1 MIKKIKSSTILTA
14 SQKIYKSISKTTTTT
29 TTIQKTQYNFYT
41 TQIEILRDMKRFDET
56 KIYQRSKKKKVE

>member
-1 MIKKIKSSTILTA
+1 MIKKIRSSTILTA
-14 SQKIYKSISKTTTTT
+14 SQKIYKSISKTTTTTT

-56 KIYQRSKKKKVE
+56 KIYQRSKKKKS

>member
-1 MIKKIKSSTILTA
+1 MIKKIKSSTILTT
-14 SQKIYKSISKTTTTT
+14 SQKIYKSIRKTTTTT

-56 KIYQRSKKKKVE
+56 KIYQRSKKKKS